1 MMYFWIFRYIDGKW
15 WVRNLR
21 GFDSGEDASA
31 YAKNLWRNGAAI
43 DLRFTKGKWYVWRI
57 L

>member
-43 DLRFTKGKWYVWRI
+43 DLWYNKGKWYVWRI